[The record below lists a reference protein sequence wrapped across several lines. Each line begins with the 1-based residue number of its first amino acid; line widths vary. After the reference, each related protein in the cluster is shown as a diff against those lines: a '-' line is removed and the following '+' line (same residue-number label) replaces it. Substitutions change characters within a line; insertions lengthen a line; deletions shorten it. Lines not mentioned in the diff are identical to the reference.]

1 MNRPIRNLAIGCLVL
16 FLALLINVTYL
27 QYWQADSLTSL
38 SKHPDNRRVL
48 DAAYSRPRGAILVK
62 GKQIADSVKSHD
74 DYKYQRVY
82 PQGRQY
88 AQISGFF
95 SRDWGLGGIEAT
107 QNSILS
113 GDDSKLF
120 VNRVIDLLGN
130 QDPRGGSV
138 SLTIDPKA
146 QKAAYD
152 GLKAL
157 GANVRGAVVALQ
169 PSTGK
174 VLAMVSSPTYDPN
187 RLASHDF
194 VAVNQAHKDLLANP
208 LQPLNNRAIETVL
221 PPGSTF
227 KLVTAAA
234 ALESGKYQPDTMVP
248 GGASLDLPQTT
259 KNLVNEGG
267 GSCGGDK
274 ITLTRALQVSCNVS
288 FGSVGLKV
296 GADAIRQQAEKFGFG
311 QRYFDDLDDSL
322 TRQAPSRFP
331 DNPDAPQTALSA
343 IGQFDVAATPLQMAM
358 VAAGIANNGTVMK
371 PYLVDQ
377 LRSNDLEVIEQGGP
391 NGKGPEALTENAI
404 SAATARNLTDMM
416 VAVVDNGTATNAQ
429 IPGVQVA
436 GKTGTAQSAADRP
449 PYAWFVSFAPA
460 DSPSVAVAVLV
471 ENAGVD
477 RGEISGNG
485 LAAPIAKAVME
496 AVLNP

>member
-1 MNRPIRNLAIGCLVL
+1 MNRPIRNMAIGCLVL
-16 FLALLINVTYL
+16 FLALLINTTYL
-27 QYWQADSLTSL
+27 QYWKADSLTSL

-62 GKQIADSVKSHD
+62 GKEIADSVKSD
-74 DYKYQRVY
+74 DQYKYQREY

-95 SRDWGLGGIEAT
+95 SRDWGLGGVEAT
-107 QNSILS
+107 ENSILS

-138 SLTIDPKA
+138 SLTINPKA

-157 GANVRGAVVALQ
+157 GTNVRGAVVALE

-194 VAVNQAHKDLLANP
+194 VGVNKAHKDLLDNP
-208 LQPLNNRAIETVL
+208 LQPLNNRGIETVL

-234 ALESGKYQPDTMVP
+234 ALESGKYEPDTMVP
-248 GGASLDLPQTT
+248 GGAKLDLPLTS
-259 KNLVNEGG
+259 KDLVNESG
-267 GSCGGDK
+267 GSCGADK

-288 FGSVGLKV
+288 FGAVGLKL
-296 GADAIRQQAEKFGFG
+296 GADALRDQAEKFGFG

-322 TRQAPSRFP
+322 TRQALSRFP
-331 DNPDAPQTALSA
+331 DKPDAPQTALSA

-358 VAAGIANNGTVMK
+358 VGAGIANSGTVMK
-371 PYLVDQ
+371 PYLVDE
-377 LRSNDLEVIEQGGP
+377 LRSNDLEVIDKTDPQP
-391 NGKGPEALTENAI
+391 LTSNAV
-404 SAATARNLTDMM
+404 SAATARKLTDMM

-460 DSPSVAVAVLV
+460 DNPSVAVAVLV

>member
-1 MNRPIRNLAIGCLVL
+1 MNRPIRNLAIGCMVL

-27 QYWQADSLTSL
+27 QYWQSDSLTSL

-62 GKQIADSVKSHD
+62 GKEIADSVKSKD

-88 AQISGFF
+88 AQITGFF

-107 QNSILS
+107 ENSILS

-120 VNRVIDLLGN
+120 VNRVVDLLGN

-152 GLKAL
+152 GMKAL
-157 GANVRGAVVALQ
+157 GPDVRGAVVALE

-174 VLAMVSSPTYDPN
+174 VLAMTSSPTYDPN

-194 VAVNQAHKDLLANP
+194 VAVNQAHKDLLAND
-208 LQPLNNRAIETVL
+208 LSPLNNRAIEEVL

-234 ALESGKYQPDTMVP
+234 ALESGKYEPDTLVP
-248 GGASLDLPQTT
+248 GGSKLDLPQTS
-259 KNLVNEGG
+259 KDLINENGR
-267 GSCGGDK
+267 SCGGDK
-274 ITLTRALQVSCNVS
+274 ITFTRALQVSCNVA
-288 FGSVGLKV
+288 FGSVGMKI
-296 GADAIRQQAEKFGFG
+296 GADAIRDQAEKFGFG
-311 QRYFDDLDDSL
+311 SRYFHDLDDSL
-322 TRQAPSRFP
+322 TRQAVSRFP
-331 DNPDAPQTALSA
+331 DNPDEPQTALSA

-358 VAAGIANNGTVMK
+358 ITAGIANSGTVMQ
-371 PYLVDQ
+371 PYLVDEI
-377 LRSNDLEVIEQGGP
+377 RSNDLEVI
-391 NGKGPEALTENAI
+391 GKTDPRPLTSNAI
-404 SAATARNLTDMM
+404 SAATARKLTDMM
-416 VAVVDNGTATNAQ
+416 VAVVDSGTATTAQ
-429 IPGVQVA
+429 IPGVKVA
-436 GKTGTAQSAADRP
+436 GKTGTAQSAPDRP

-460 DSPSVAVAVLV
+460 DNPTVAVAVLV
-471 ENAGVD
+471 QDAGVD
-477 RGEISGNG
+477 RDAISGSG

>member
-1 MNRPIRNLAIGCLVL
+1 MNRPIRNLAIGCMAL

-48 DAAYSRPRGAILVK
+48 DEAYSRPRGAILVK
-62 GKQIADSVKSHD
+62 GKEIADSVKSDD
-74 DYKYQRVY
+74 DYEYQRVY

-95 SRDWGLGGIEAT
+95 SRDWGLGGVEAT
-107 QNSILS
+107 ENGILS

-138 SLTIDPKA
+138 SLTINPKA

-157 GANVRGAVVALQ
+157 GTDVRGAVVALE

-194 VAVNQAHKDLLANP
+194 VGVNQAHKELLANER
-208 LQPLNNRAIETVL
+208 QPLNNRAIETVL

-234 ALESGKYQPDTMVP
+234 ALESGKYEPDTMVP
-248 GGASLDLPQTT
+248 GGAKLDLPQTT
-259 KNLVNEGG
+259 TDLINEGG

-274 ITLTRALQVSCNVS
+274 ITFTRALQVSCNVS
-288 FGSVGLKV
+288 FGSIGMKV
-296 GADAIRQQAEKFGFG
+296 GADALRAQAEKFGFG
-311 QRYFDDLDDSL
+311 ERYFDDLDDSL
-322 TRQAPSRFP
+322 TRQALSRFP
-331 DNPDAPQTALSA
+331 ESPDEPQTALSA

-358 VAAGIANNGTVMK
+358 VGAGIANSGTVMK
-371 PYLVDQ
+371 PYLIDE
-377 LRSNDLEVIEQGGP
+377 LRSNDLEVI
-391 NGKGPEALTENAI
+391 GKTDPQALTTNAV
-404 SAATARNLTDMM
+404 SAATARKLSDMM
-416 VAVVDNGTATNAQ
+416 VAVVDSGTATNAQ
-429 IPGVQVA
+429 IPGVTVA

-460 DSPSVAVAVLV
+460 DTPKVAVAVLV